1 MSKESR
7 MLAEAQFGKGEYG
20 YPAQKQ
26 NTLNRRPYLFPDSLK
41 VTSGNSYPSLPDTKG
56 PGTSQSS
63 QEIGDLGDFSTT
75 WNLSHLSMTDIGID
89 MVSIAVLLHENDID
103 GAFLSVLFGPGK
115 TGGKISIQGYPQ
127 IHGSWNVYLGQLN
140 LRFNPSNLSRPLGYE
155 LCPIQ
160 ALDKCVDAVIRA
172 VFRYGGYEFP
182 PYDNL
187 ALMTP
192 RVNKQTGEL
201 APIPQVW
208 QETVVLNAIDIARD
222 VTTKDSRF
230 SMNQMGEIHPKGYPA
245 IVHYRN
251 DGQLNTLT
259 HTSGRKSPRFKF
271 YNKAVERAKKIK
283 EGRVALEEFQ
293 VPTYRF
299 EVHIPRTYLKKT
311 LSIDTLADLTP
322 DEFFRIAHLMWEK
335 SNSSTPL
342 VWEGQKTQ
350 ELLNAGAPRS
360 QVFEFLGSVEAR
372 YQGVNFE
379 PYSSCDDEFMKILK
393 EVGFSD
399 TQPINK
405 QGTPYAQWNFWSG
418 SLEIL

>member
-1 MSKESR
+1 MDNKKLKSNGLHSTYGD
-7 MLAEAQFGKGEYG
+7 AAQ
-20 YPAQKQ
+20 QQ
-26 NTLNRRPYLFPDSLK
+26 NPLNRRPYLFPDSLE
-41 VTSGNSYPSLPDTKG
+41 VTSSNRYPSVSNTKG
-56 PGTSQSS
+56 LGTSQSS
-63 QEIGDLGDFSTT
+63 QEIGDLGDFRAS
-75 WNLSHLSMTDIGID
+75 WNPSHLSMTDIGID

-103 GAFLSVLFGPGK
+103 GAFLSILFGPGK
-115 TGGKISIQGYPQ
+115 TRGKISIQGLPQ
-127 IHGSWNVYLGQLN
+127 IQGSWNVYLGQLN
-140 LRFNPSNLSRPLGYE
+140 LRFNPSNISRAMGYE
-155 LCPIQ
+155 ICPIQ

-222 VTTKDSRF
+222 FTTKESRF
-230 SMNQMGEIHPKGYPA
+230 SMKQMGDIHPKGYPA
-245 IVHYRN
+245 IVHYQN

-283 EGRVALEEFQ
+283 EGRVGLVEFQ
-293 VPTYRF
+293 RPTYRF

-311 LSIDTLADLTP
+311 LSIDTLADLTA

-335 SNSSTPL
+335 SNFSTPL

-350 ELLNAGAPRS
+350 ELLDAGAPHS
-360 QVFEFLGSVEAR
+360 QVFEFLGLVQARHQSVN
-372 YQGVNFE
+372 YE
-379 PYSSCDDEFMKILK
+379 PYTCFDDEFMSVLRK
-393 EVGFSD
+393 VGF
-399 TQPINK
+399 TFTEPINK
-405 QGTPYAQWNFWSG
+405 QGTPYARWDFGSG
-418 SLEIL
+418 SLENL